1 MAKLTTRTLATG
13 ASLNDLIHI
22 VITGDTSQSIDGSS
36 YKASLSQLVPLFG
49 GSPDIRVTGGTANSS
64 GGTITFTNS
73 TGGTFTVSGLTTP
86 FTGGSGIVLQVFIQ
100 IIFTLVQTK

>member
-22 VITGDTSQSIDGSS
+22 VITGDTSQSVDGSS

-49 GSPDIRVTGGTANSS
+49 GSPDVFTTGGTSNSS

-86 FTGGSGIVLQVFIQ
+86 FS
-100 IIFTLVQTK
+100 